1 MLSVVLDTNVLVS
14 ALIIQGSIPDHII
27 TMVKNRL
34 LQTRYNNAILAE
46 YREVLSR
53 PKFNFRVEDIQR
65 AVSGIIR
72 TGIIVDTIAS
82 SFSMSDET
90 DRKFYD
96 VAKTASAI
104 LITGNTKHYP
114 DEPFILTPAAFI
126 KRYYS
131 NSPMHIT

>member
-1 MLSVVLDTNVLVS
+1 MLSIVLDTNVLVS
-14 ALIIQGSIPDHII
+14 ALIIRGSIPDHII
-27 TMVKNRL
+27 MMIKNRM

-72 TGIIVDTIAS
+72 AGILVDAIS
-82 SFSMSDET
+82 NSFPMPDET

-96 VAKTASAI
+96 VAKAANAM

-114 DEPFILTPAAFI
+114 NEPFILTPAAFI
-126 KRYYS
+126 TRCDYGYKL
-131 NSPMHIT
+131 P